1 MLRECL
7 VLHRNSGIKCFSN
20 SVAQKK
26 LTPTANQSKEK
37 SYEEPIRT
45 QRKNEAN
52 WLKRWKR

>member
-1 MLRECL
+1 MLREWL

-26 LTPTANQSKEK
+26 LTPTANQSKKK

-52 WLKRWKR
+52 